1 MLGKIEDRRKG
12 MTEDKTVGWYQRSN
26 GREFEQARGVGE
38 GQGSPVFCSPQGHQ
52 ELDTTERLS
61 DSNKVQK
68 D

>member
-12 MTEDKTVGWYQRSN
+12 ITEDKTVGWSQRST

-52 ELDTTERLS
+52 VLDTTERLS

>member
-1 MLGKIEDRRKG
+1 

-52 ELDTTERLS
+52 VLDTTERLS